1 MTEVPERLR
10 RAGSPDR
17 LRLGYPD
24 ELVDDVLAYARL
36 DGQPALEV
44 GAGSGRATMKFVAR
58 GLPITA
64 IEPNPRLAAVLTRRV
79 AGAPVTVTVS
89 TFEDYTPERRFGL
102 LFSAQ
107 AWHRV
112 DPAVRWRKAA
122 EAVTPGGVIALF
134 WNRER
139 PTDAAVNDEIRAAHQ
154 VYAPRIRFDR
164 EMLPDPPPWPGIH
177 GLAHRDSHV
186 YRWQV
191 TMPTVD
197 FVATLATRSAY
208 AALPPEIRSNL
219 FADILARLGNAV
231 RVAVD
236 TELYQA
242 RTR

>member
-10 RAGSPDR
+10 RDR

-24 ELVDDVLAYARL
+24 QLVGDVLAYARL
-36 DGQPALEV
+36 DGRPALEV

-58 GLPITA
+58 GVPITA
-64 IEPNPRLAAVLTRRV
+64 VEPNERLAAVLRRRV
-79 AGAPVTVTVS
+79 AGAPVTVHVGR
-89 TFEDYTPERRFGL
+89 FEGYTPERRFGL

-139 PTDAAVNDEIRAAHQ
+139 TIDEAVSEEIRAAHRAH
-154 VYAPRIRFDR
+154 APRIPFDR
-164 EMLPDPPPWPGIH
+164 QMLPDPPPWPGIH

-191 TMPTVD
+191 ALPTVD

-208 AALPPEIRSNL
+208 AALPPETRSAL
-219 FADILARLGNAV
+219 FADILARLDGEV

>member
-1 MTEVPERLR
+1 MTEVPERLCR
-10 RAGSPDR
+10 GGSAGR

-24 ELVDDVLAYARL
+24 QLVSDVIGYARL
-36 DGQPALEV
+36 GGQPALEV
-44 GAGSGRATMKFVAR
+44 GAGTGRATMKFVAK

-64 IEPNPRLAAVLTRRV
+64 VEPDARLAAVLTRKV
-79 AGAPVTVTVS
+79 AGAPVTVRVS
-89 TFEDYTPERRFGL
+89 TFEDYVPERRFGL

-139 PTDAAVNDEIRAAHQ
+139 PADAAINDEIQAAHRKH
-154 VYAPRIRFDR
+154 VPKVRFDPR
-164 EMLPDPPPWPGIH
+164 MLPDPPPWPGIH
-177 GLAHRDSHV
+177 GLAHRESHV

-191 TMPTVD
+191 ELPSVD
-197 FVATLATRSAY
+197 FVANLAARSGYAAVEPETRSA
-208 AALPPEIRSNL
+208 L
-219 FADILARLGNAV
+219 FADILARLGSEV

>member
-10 RAGSPDR
+10 RTGSRDR

-24 ELVDDVLAYARL
+24 ELVADVLAYARL

-58 GLPITA
+58 GIKITA
-64 IEPNPRLAAVLTRRV
+64 VEPNARLAAVLTRRV
-79 AGAPVTVTVS
+79 AGAPVTVAVS
-89 TFEDYTPERRFGL
+89 TFEDYVPDRRFGL

-122 EAVTPGGVIALF
+122 EAVTPGGVVALF

-139 PTDAAVNDEIRAAHQ
+139 PADRAVNDEIRAAHQ
-154 VYAPRIRFDR
+154 VYAPRIPFDR

-208 AALPPEIRSNL
+208 TTLEPETRSTL
-219 FADILARLGNAV
+219 FADILRRLDNEV

>member
-1 MTEVPERLR
+1 MTEVPERMR
-10 RAGSPDR
+10 RAGSYDR

-24 ELVDDVLAYARL
+24 QLVDDVVEYARL
-36 DGQPALEV
+36 EGRPAVEV
-44 GAGSGRATMKFVAR
+44 GAGTGRATLKFVAR
-58 GLPITA
+58 GVAVTA
-64 IEPNPRLAAVLTRRV
+64 IEPNPRSAAVLTRKV
-79 AGAPVTVTVS
+79 AGAAVRVS
-89 TFEDYTPERRFGL
+89 VGTFEDYAPERTFGL

-122 EAVTPGGVIALF
+122 EVLGPSGVIALF
-134 WNRER
+134 WNRDR
-139 PTDAAVNDEIRAAHQ
+139 TADPAVTAEVQAAHR
-154 VYAPRIRFDR
+154 VHTPAIRFDTA
-164 EMLPDPPPWPGIH
+164 MLPDERPWPGIH
-177 GLAHRDSHV
+177 GLVHRQSKV

-197 FVATLATRSAY
+197 FVATLANRSVY
-208 AALPPEIRSNL
+208 AALPSPIRAAL
-219 FADILARLGNAV
+219 FADILARLGDEV

>member
-10 RAGSPDR
+10 RGGSLDR

-24 ELVDDVLAYARL
+24 QLVDDVIAYARL
-36 DGQPALEV
+36 GDATALEV
-44 GAGSGRATMKFVAR
+44 GAGTGRATLKFVAKGIR
-58 GLPITA
+58 ITA
-64 IEPNPRLAAVLTRRV
+64 VEPNPRLAAVLTRRT
-79 AGAPVTVTVS
+79 AGAPVTVKVT
-89 TFEDYTPERRFGL
+89 TFEEYAPERRFGL

-112 DPAVRWRKAA
+112 NPAVRWRKAA
-122 EAVTPGGVIALF
+122 EAVEPGGVIALF

-139 PTDAAVNDEIRAAHQ
+139 PADEAVSEELRAAHRLH
-154 VYAPRIRFDR
+154 APRVRY
-164 EMLPDPPPWPGIH
+164 EEGMLPDPPPWPGIH
-177 GLAHRDSHV
+177 GLAHRESHV

-191 TMPTVD
+191 ALPTVD
-197 FVATLATRSAY
+197 FVANLAARSSY
-208 AALPPEIRSNL
+208 AALQPEARSTL
-219 FADILARLGNAV
+219 FADILARLDGSV